1 MLCVS
6 VSVITVSVPV
16 AEVFGVEEGRVE
28 ILPHKSIEDTDKDFT
43 GQFIRETPV
52 SQIPSPQSTPKRQCT
67 EYWRCGSVGCV
78 ADGVISHRGF
88 VSPHLL
94 FASSFLREA

>member
-52 SQIPSPQSTPKRQCT
+52 SQIPSRRRNASAQNTGVVVQSDVWLM
-67 EYWRCGSVGCV
+67 E
-78 ADGVISHRGF
+78 
-88 VSPHLL
+88 
-94 FASSFLREA
+94 